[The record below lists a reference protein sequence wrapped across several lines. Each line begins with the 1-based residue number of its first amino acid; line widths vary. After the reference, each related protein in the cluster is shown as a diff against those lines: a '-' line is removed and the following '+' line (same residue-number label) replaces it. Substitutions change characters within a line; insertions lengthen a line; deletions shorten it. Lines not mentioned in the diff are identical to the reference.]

1 MIIKGY
7 TTMKTTTTRGMS
19 ATLAAALLL
28 VATAIGLA
36 ACHGQSAAPS
46 AADSSPPLAT
56 VNGVPI
62 TRDFFDFYVKGI
74 TGGKAPSDL
83 TPDQRER
90 ALDNVIR
97 AQLVAQQAEKDGVVN
112 EADTQHLLEISR
124 LNVLQSVVAD
134 RYLKN
139 KEPTEQELHAE
150 YDAQVAKLPHT
161 EYHARHIL
169 VPTEDAAKNLIAKL
183 DMGANFA
190 ELAKSNSIDSSKDN
204 GGDLGWFTPSG
215 MVKPFADAVVQLK
228 PGEYTHAPVR
238 TQYGWHIIK
247 LEGTRDLSVPSFDSV
262 RQRLVQIV
270 RQNKF
275 KAYEDTLIQKA
286 KIERAKG

>member
-1 MIIKGY
+1 
-7 TTMKTTTTRGMS
+7 MKTI
-19 ATLAAALLL
+19 TLRRVPASVAAALLL
-28 VATAIGLA
+28 AAVAFGLT
-36 ACHGQSAAPS
+36 ACHPQSTAQSS
-46 AADSSPPLAT
+46 ADTSPAVAT

-62 TRDFFDFYVKGI
+62 RRDFFDFYVKGI
-74 TGGKAPSDL
+74 TGGKNPSDL
-83 TPDQRER
+83 PPDQREH
-90 ALDNVIR
+90 ALDNLIR
-97 AQLVAQQAEKDGVVN
+97 AQLVAQQAEKDGVAN

-134 RYLKN
+134 RYFKDR
-139 KEPTEQELHAE
+139 EPTEQELHAE

-169 VPTEDAAKNLIAKL
+169 VPTEDSAKNLIGKL
-183 DMGANFA
+183 DKGADFTK
-190 ELAKSNSIDSSKDN
+190 LAKSDSIDPSKDN

-228 PGEYTHAPVR
+228 PGEYTHEPVH

-270 RQNKF
+270 KQNKF

-286 KIERAKG
+286 KIEHAKG